1 MNFSGVLQKIRQ
13 FLFNYEYALV
23 AWVIIGLLVVAG
35 IYWGID
41 EHIIGAFV
49 VLVGVVGQAFAA
61 LVAWIGFVPLVG
73 PIIAKVLS
81 LPFIWLL
88 NGIGYLASL
97 IAIKRGYSK
106 DVVNYRVI
114 TVTLLVGITIGYVI
128 GKVL

>member
-1 MNFSGVLQKIRQ
+1 MNFSSILQKIRQ
-13 FLFNYEYALV
+13 FFFNYEYALV
-23 AWVIIGLLVVAG
+23 AWLIIGLLVAVG
-35 IYWGID
+35 IYLGID
-41 EHIIGAFV
+41 KHIIGAVV
-49 VLVGVVGQAFAA
+49 VLVGVLGQAFAA
-61 LVAWIGFVPLVG
+61 LVAWIGFVPFVG

-114 TVTLLVGITIGYVI
+114 TVTLLVGITIGYVV
-128 GKVL
+128 GKVI

>member
-13 FLFNYEYALV
+13 FFFNYEYALV
-23 AWVIIGLLVVAG
+23 AWVVIAVLVVAG
-35 IYWGID
+35 IYLGID
-41 EHIIGAFV
+41 EHVIGAVV

-61 LVAWIGFVPLVG
+61 LVAWIGFVPLIG

-128 GKVL
+128 GKVI